1 MMMGVTSRMIGLGSD
16 FFFGKCEIVDNLVR
30 SKYKENS
37 AKILVDSFHKEIWT
51 C

>member
-1 MMMGVTSRMIGLGSD
+1 M
-16 FFFGKCEIVDNLVR
+16 VDNLVR

>member
-1 MMMGVTSRMIGLGSD
+1 
-16 FFFGKCEIVDNLVR
+16 LVR